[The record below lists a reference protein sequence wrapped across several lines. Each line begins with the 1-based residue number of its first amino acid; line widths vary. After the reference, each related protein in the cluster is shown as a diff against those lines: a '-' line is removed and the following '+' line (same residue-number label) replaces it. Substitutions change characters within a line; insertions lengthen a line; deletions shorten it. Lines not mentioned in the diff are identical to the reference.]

1 MAHISFSSPF
11 IRGFVH
17 AEETTSATI
26 GTGST
31 ILAPAVTP
39 ERRVSVIIQNQ
50 HATAVITVRF
60 AETGTLGLKV
70 KAGESISLDNY
81 NGRVRATSDTAS
93 TPVHIAYAV
102 C

>member
-1 MAHISFSSPF
+1 MANISFTSPF
-11 IRGFVH
+11 IRGFTHTDV
-17 AEETTSATI
+17 TI
-26 GTGST
+26 GTSAST
-31 ILAPAVTP
+31 ALAVAVTP

-50 HATAVITVRF
+50 HASALLTVILAADGTA
-60 AETGTLGLKV
+60 GLKV

-81 NGRVRATSDTAS
+81 NGIIRCLSDTAS

>member
-1 MAHISFSSPF
+1 MSNISISSPF
-11 IRGFVH
+11 VRAFTH
-17 AEETTSATI
+17 AVATVDDASI
-26 GTGST
+26 ST
-31 ILAPAVTP
+31 ILPAATTP

-50 HATAVITVRF
+50 DASSVITVILN
-60 AETGTLGLKV
+60 ATGSLGLYV

-81 NGRVRATSDTAS
+81 NGIIRCISTAPS